1 MVRKVYYLVIPILIA
16 GVSIGYTSFA
26 MALMALLPLLFMI
39 TRHTAAIFLVMY
51 GGPLGGVIR
60 AMYPSLPIYGLMF
73 VMIGL
78 VLMWDLIS
86 DLLRHHLK
94 AIGGVLLTLA
104 IFGLFYLLGPRT
116 EFASSKYLSM
126 CSNGLLMVFG
136 YYAFEKSNK
145 IDAEGLSQILLVSS
159 ICMSIYVIHAM
170 ALHPAGLFN
179 YDWFREQSVSYSSLN
194 NWETDT
200 IVNYQHIGMLIL
212 FSLSIFLAQK
222 ELRIIPT
229 VFCIICGLHFV
240 LVSGARQAIL
250 GVLLVIILRFTVYKP
265 SNIKTQRSSSRNLK
279 TIFWL
284 AIAAVLLFFVLQ
296 NLQVGVVQDTMQEGD
311 QGRMI
316 RYLEA
321 LAIFYDHPIIGCGL
335 GGYESI
341 TGDGWPHNFFLE
353 LLCETGIIGSLVF
366 LSLLIVPLIKNKLD
380 YYHVT
385 SSGMF
390 FFLILLGI
398 FVRILVSADFRE
410 SIELYS
416 AIFAISFASYSK
428 RKTSHNTSNCIK
440 NEQLL

>member
-1 MVRKVYYLVIPILIA
+1 MVRKIYYVVIPLLIA

-26 MALMALLPLLFMI
+26 MALIALLPLLFMT

-60 AMYPSLPIYGLMF
+60 AMYPSLPIYGLLF

-78 VLMWDLIS
+78 VLMRDLIS

-94 AIGGVLLTLA
+94 AVGGVLLTLA
-104 IFGLFYLLGPRT
+104 AFGLFYLLGPRT
-116 EFASSKYLSM
+116 EFASSKFLSM

-136 YYAFEKSNK
+136 YYAFEKSKK

-200 IVNYQHIGMLIL
+200 IVNYQHIGMLVL
-212 FSLSIFLAQK
+212 FSISIFLSQK
-222 ELRIIPT
+222 QLSVLPT
-229 VFCIICGLHFV
+229 LFYVICSTQLV

-250 GVLLVIILRFTVYKP
+250 GVFLVIILRFTVFRL
-265 SNIKTQRSSSRNLK
+265 SNVNTHNTSRKIIK

-284 AIAAVLLFFVLQ
+284 AIAGVILLFVLQ
-296 NLQVGVVQDTMQEGD
+296 NLNVGVVQDTMQEGD

-321 LAIFYDHPIIGCGL
+321 LAIFSDHPILGSGL

-341 TGDGWPHNFFLE
+341 TGEGWPHNFFLE
-353 LLCETGIIGSLVF
+353 LLCETGVVGTLIFILI
-366 LSLLIVPLIKNKLD
+366 LLFPMIRNKQD
-380 YYHVT
+380 YYHLT

-390 FFLILLGI
+390 FFLILLGL
-398 FVRILVSADFRE
+398 FVRVLVSADFRE
-410 SIELYS
+410 SIELFS
-416 AIFAISFASYSK
+416 AIFAITATGASRISK
-428 RKTSHNTSNCIK
+428 TMRVSRNR
-440 NEQLL
+440 QL